1 MTGLRACGIVRRF
14 GPVTAVDGVDL
25 DVLPGQVH
33 ALVGLN
39 GSGKTTLMRMLVGVL
54 RPDEGLVRF
63 DGAAGPHGALTGHVI
78 DVPAAYGELTVA
90 ENLWAA
96 ARLRGVPG
104 AAARSAAAVA
114 AAAVGIDDLVGRRAA
129 GLSLGNRQRL
139 GLASALV
146 HDPEVL
152 ILDEPTNGLD
162 PAGVLAVRR
171 LLLDRAHEHGCAVL
185 VSSHHLDELA
195 RIADRIT
202 VLHRGRVVGALEP
215 DGVDLEARF
224 FAMVA
229 EADGLDLS
237 AEPPLVP
244 GGRS

>member
-1 MTGLRACGIVRRF
+1 MTGLQVRGVVRRF

-25 DVLPGQVH
+25 DVAPGQIH

-39 GSGKTTLMRMLVGVL
+39 GSGKTTLMRVVVGVL
-54 RPDEGLVRF
+54 RPDEGRAVS
-63 DGAAGPHGALTGHVI
+63 GAGRHPVGAVTGHVI

-96 ARLRGVPG
+96 ALLRGVPRR
-104 AAARSAAAVA
+104 AAPSAVVRAAT
-114 AAAVGIDDLVGRRAA
+114 AVGIADLLDRRAA

-152 ILDEPTNGLD
+152 VLDEPTNGLD

-171 LLLDRAHEHGCAVL
+171 LLLDRAREHGCAVL

-202 VLHRGRVVGALEP
+202 VLHRGRVVGTLEP
-215 DGVDLEARF
+215 GSVDLEAQF

-229 EADGLDLS
+229 RSDGLDLT
-237 AEPPLVP
+237 AEAPL
-244 GGRS
+244 GRGERS